1 MTHSPIH
8 QNVPC
13 EDTIFLLQ
21 YVEDKEYP
29 CGEIKEEKGIQV
41 KIHNILLCRIWISVS
56 WWLTQ
61 AHKNYFGLFFLNEEK
76 KLIWE
81 H

>member
-1 MTHSPIH
+1 MYPVKTKY
-8 QNVPC
+8 C
-13 EDTIFLLQ
+13 FQ

-41 KIHNILLCRIWISVS
+41 KIHNILLCSIWILVS

-61 AHKNYFGLFFLNEEK
+61 AHKNYFVIFFLNEK
-76 KLIWE
+76 KTFMGILKV
-81 H
+81 